1 MMDIR
6 VEQGCP
12 QCGAVVILQETD
24 RLLTCSFCGTRNY
37 LQGNGPFRYVLP
49 LPYGRPQPADMLLT
63 PYLRFKGTIFLVT
76 SQGIRHRVVDTTQ
89 VANPVPGLPPSLG
102 VRPQAMQL
110 RRVERSSENR
120 YLPQTLKASAIVAK
134 ASAVSSLT
142 AQAGQDLLH
151 RAYIGENISY
161 IYLPLVSKQEALF
174 DGVTDKHI
182 VDLANMGGRSLR
194 GRAYNDAWQLRF
206 LATLCPHCGAGLDG
220 AGDCQVMGCSNCHS
234 AWSFAPEGLIEVDWR
249 MLPGDLTTE
258 VYLPFWKI
266 ATRIPSLGM
275 HSFADFV
282 ERTNQPFLPR
292 SEWREQVLSLWVPAV
307 KLRPK
312 IFLQAGRQATLGQW
326 RINPVAGKVVPNLF
340 PVTLPASEARQALK
354 LILAAS
360 TASPRLVYPYLPQVQ
375 LTDTVIQLVYLPFTD
390 QGHDWVQPD
399 TGIVIGKNILRFGRS
414 M

>member
-1 MMDIR
+1 MDIR

-12 QCGAVVILQETD
+12 QCGAVVVLKETD
-24 RLLTCSFCGTRNY
+24 RLLTCSYCGTRNY

-49 LPYGRPQPADMLLT
+49 FPDGQPQPADVLLT

-76 SQGIRHRVVDTTQ
+76 SQGISHRVVDTTQ
-89 VANPVPGLPPSLG
+89 AANPVPGLPPSLG

-110 RRVERSSENR
+110 RRVERRNENR

-134 ASAVSSLT
+134 AAAVSNLT
-142 AQAGQDLLH
+142 AQAGRDLLH

-161 IYLPLVSKQEALF
+161 IYLPLVSKQDALF
-174 DGVTDKHI
+174 DGVTNNHI
-182 VDLANMGGRSLR
+182 ADLANMAGYSLR

-206 LATLCPHCGAGLDG
+206 LATLCPRCGAGLDG
-220 AGDCQVMGCSNCHS
+220 ARDCQVMGCSNCHS
-234 AWSFAPEGLIEVDWR
+234 AWSFGSKGLTEVEWYI
-249 MLPGDLTTE
+249 LPGDLTTE

-266 ATRIPSLGM
+266 STHIPSLEIN
-275 HSFADFV
+275 SFADFV
-282 ERTNQPFLPR
+282 ERSNQPFIPR
-292 SEWREQVLSLWVPAV
+292 AEWREQVMSFWVPAI

-326 RINPVAGKVVPNLF
+326 RINPIAGKVVPNLF
-340 PVTLPASEARQALK
+340 PVTLPASEARQAMK
-354 LILAAS
+354 IVLAAS
-360 TASPRLVYPYLPQVQ
+360 TASPRLVYPYLPQTQ
-375 LTDTVIQLVYLPFTD
+375 ITDMVNQLVYLPFTD
-390 QGHDWVQPD
+390 QSHDWVQPE